1 MRFNRILLSTVLV
14 VVALVV
20 QVSVL
25 ARLHLP
31 GAVPDLLLLTVLGLA
46 LVYGHV
52 GGALV
57 GFGAGLLADLAPPAD
72 HAAGRYA
79 LVLCVIG
86 YLAGLAKPENGRLR
100 SATGPMVVVVA
111 AAIGTTL
118 LYAGVGALVGPR
130 PQGRGGPPPHRP
142 PPSVPRCRP
151 PRRRPRPPPC
161 RPPQPAVHGRP
172 VRPPARPLRRP
183 RHHGA
188 RPARRERPAR
198 RDRLRGQLG
207 EHLLRVAVLGHRSE
221 DRQPAGRPREPEDE
235 GTGPDRASGPHP
247 GGQAAVTPWKVAD
260 RAHRFAVYDT
270 YTH

>member
-1 MRFNRILLSTVLV
+1 MRVNRILLSTALV
-14 VVALVV
+14 VVAMVL

-86 YLAGLAKPENGRLR
+86 YLAGLAKPDNGRLK

-111 AAIGTTL
+111 AALGTTL
-118 LYAGVGALVGPR
+118 LYAGVGALVGDTAARHVGLASLLFTAALYDLLLAPFV
-130 PQGRGGPPPHRP
+130 
-142 PPSVPRCRP
+142 VP
-151 PRRRPRPPPC
+151 
-161 RPPQPAVHGRP
+161 GIMF
-172 VRPPARPLRRP
+172 L
-183 RHHGA
+183 
-188 RPARRERPAR
+188 ARRADNDPLAETSSSSKKAA
-198 RDRLRGQLG
+198 DISSGWI
-207 EHLLRVAVLGHRSE
+207 SN
-221 DRQPAGRPREPEDE
+221 
-235 GTGPDRASGPHP
+235 GTGLKLGSQRGLGGLKTRARTRTTRVGRIK
-247 GGQAAVTPWKVAD
+247 GVK
-260 RAHRFAVYDT
+260 RL
-270 YTH
+270 